1 MKNILLILFL
11 FIQPAFLFS
20 QDKVVPIE
28 LEKGEELDDS
38 IDFGENG
45 FILQTN
51 TAGLYKK
58 AQHILRRYDKDL
70 NLKWE
75 LKIEGKGQKSFQGPQ
90 GYNAPP
96 SLITSEKGDFFYLV
110 EDLPEQLKN
119 RIAFTKISKDGN
131 IEAEY
136 VIDKYRKIFEVI
148 QHIFLHNEKLYIIG
162 SSDHYYNFG
171 LINEKKGQTLLAYID
186 VKNKKIEVSPLKL
199 PELENPKIS
208 SYWYFKGIYND
219 QIFMVSEE
227 LPKSQDKGSALYH
240 IVGLDFK
247 GNVTNKTKIDLPF
260 GETYILPSTNRIL
273 NINKP
278 KTFSVQQDIQYFAYT
293 AGSGDS
299 SHDVEKQLANVGAY
313 SDLFIDRTT
322 GEIYIFGLLGA
333 KEAVGKGNK
342 MFFDEIF
349 INCYDRD
356 GKLKWD
362 QRIPK
367 SKSLLEPK
375 FPHFLAHNL
384 ILSKDKDKV
393 NLQLGL
399 ATTKNKFN
407 LSKAIFSAD
416 ILTMSISKTGEI
428 LNQKEDKFTEFAKGL
443 RNGERFGLVNVYLF
457 INSSLFKSC
466 LYGNPNGNFIK
477 YAITADKPMYDI
489 EKIINPSS
497 TGETLFISGKK
508 SYELH
513 YYKRKIN

>member
-20 QDKVVPIE
+20 QDKIVPIK
-28 LEKGEELDDS
+28 LEKGEELDNS

-96 SLITSEKGDFFYLV
+96 DLLSNEKGDFFYLV

-119 RIAFTKISKDGN
+119 RIAITKISNDGK
-131 IEAEY
+131 IEEEY
-136 VIDKYRKIFEVI
+136 VIEKYKKIFEVI
-148 QHIFLHNEKLYIIG
+148 QHIFLYNDKLYIIG

-186 VKNKKIEVSPLKL
+186 VKNKKMQVNTLKL

-208 SYWYFKGIYND
+208 SYWYFKEIYND
-219 QIFMVSEE
+219 QLIMVSQE
-227 LPKSQDKGSALYH
+227 LPKSQKKGSALYH
-240 IVGLDFK
+240 ILSLDFK
-247 GNVTNKTKIDLPF
+247 GNTTKQTKIDLPF
-260 GETYILPSTNRIL
+260 GETFILPSSNRIL
-273 NINKP
+273 NLNDS
-278 KTFSVQQDIQYFAYT
+278 KTSSIQQDIQSFAYT
-293 AGSGDS
+293 SGSGDTS
-299 SHDVEKQLANVGAY
+299 VKQLANVGAY
-313 SDLFIDRTT
+313 SELYVDKTT
-322 GEIYIFGLLGA
+322 GEILIFGLLGE
-333 KEAVGKGNK
+333 KEAVGQGSK
-342 MFFDEIF
+342 MFFNEIF
-349 INCYDRD
+349 INCYSYD

-362 QRIPK
+362 KRIPK
-367 SKSLLEPK
+367 PVSLLDPK

-384 ILSKDKDKV
+384 ILNKEKDKI

-399 ATTKNKFN
+399 VTTKSKFN

-443 RNGERFGLVNVYLF
+443 SNGKSFGLVNVYLF

-477 YAITADKPMYDI
+477 YAITEDKPMYDI
-489 EKIINPSS
+489 EKIINPSES
-497 TGETLFISGKK
+497 GETLFIYGKK

-513 YYKRKIN
+513 YYKRKMN